1 MKTYILGIILMVST
15 LHVFSQEKS
24 KKGVK
29 KKDSISEVI
38 NIVTSYTPTISDAFK
53 VKKSPKIIVSE
64 NTKKKKLS
72 YTVFSAP
79 VASTF
84 VPKSGVVK
92 GIDVG
97 IKERLFDNYIA
108 LGFGNYTTPFI
119 EVFLHQNRKFET
131 DYGVYL
137 KYISS
142 ENGIKNTPL
151 NTGYSTLNLGGYYM
165 KEARNFTW
173 KIGGNVQQQK
183 YNWYGLPAI
192 TFDKESIEEIAEKQA
207 YGFYE
212 LEGELIFEDS
222 YFSNIKTSLSLFD
235 DLFGSKEIGFSLKPN
250 FNFPLAR
257 INRNLKDLELQ
268 TSIHYL
274 QGEFQQNYLN
284 EATSNYRF
292 FNVGIHPIYRI
303 NWNKLNIKLGTKIY
317 LTSDIENS
325 LTDILAY
332 PDIEISYPLISG
344 LLNLYTGAGGDL
356 HMNSFQSFSEQNP
369 FVSPTLFLTQTNEQ
383 YKVFGGITGTVS
395 SNISF
400 NLKASYKS
408 DEDHA
413 LFVRNNSKSNGIF
426 NATTSLLGYEY
437 GNSFNVFYDNIST
450 LSIFGE
456 IEIAA
461 TKRVVLGANI
471 QSNSYTTTFQQEAW
485 NLPKLEGAIFGKYK
499 NDKWYANA
507 NIFFVGE
514 RLDVKYN
521 GTFPSTISNI
531 QSLDAFA
538 DVNLNGGYHFSD
550 FFSAFIT
557 LNNILGT
564 DYERYANFNV
574 QGFQALA
581 GITYKFDF

>member
-15 LHVFSQEKS
+15 LHVFSQKKS

-64 NTKKKKLS
+64 NTKKEKLS

-192 TFDKESIEEIAEKQA
+192 TFDDESIGKIAEKQA

-222 YFSNIKTSLSLFD
+222 YFSTIKTSLSLFD
-235 DLFGSKEIGFSLKPN
+235 DLFGSKEIGFSLKPS

-257 INRNLKDLELQ
+257 INRNLRDLELQ

-292 FNVGIHPIYRI
+292 FNVEIHPIYRM

-332 PDIEISYPLISG
+332 PDVEISYPLISG

-413 LFVRNNSKSNGIF
+413 LFVRNNSKSNGVF

-437 GNSFNVFYDNIST
+437 GNSFNVFYDDIST

-461 TKRVVLGANI
+461 TKRVVIGANI

-507 NIFFVGE
+507 NIFFIGE
-514 RLDVKYN
+514 RLDVNYN

-531 QSLDAFA
+531 QSLEAFA
-538 DVNLNGGYHFSD
+538 DINLNGGYHFSD
-550 FFSAFIT
+550 FFSAFIK

>member
-1 MKTYILGIILMVST
+1 MRI
-15 LHVFSQEKS
+15 
-24 KKGVK
+24 
-29 KKDSISEVI
+29 
-38 NIVTSYTPTISDAFK
+38 
-53 VKKSPKIIVSE
+53 PKRK
-64 NTKKKKLS
+64 NLS
-72 YTVFSAP
+72 YAIFSAP

-97 IKERLFDNYIA
+97 IKERLYDNYLA
-108 LGFGNYTTPFI
+108 LGFGNYTTPYI
-119 EVFLHQNRKFET
+119 EVFLHQNRKYET

-137 KYISS
+137 NYISS
-142 ENGIKNTPL
+142 ENSIKNTSL

-165 KEARNFTW
+165 KKAQNFSW

-192 TFDKESIEEIAEKQA
+192 TFDQESIEEIAEKQA

-212 LEGELIFEDS
+212 LEGELVFEDS
-222 YFSNIKTSLSLFD
+222 YFSTIKTSLSLFD
-235 DLFGSKEIGFSLKPN
+235 DLFGSKEIGFTLKSN
-250 FNFPLAR
+250 FNFPLTR

-325 LTDILAY
+325 LTDVLAY

-383 YKVFGGITGTVS
+383 YNLFGGITGTVS

-413 LFVRNNSKSNGIF
+413 LFLRNNSKSNGIF

-437 GNSFNVFYDNIST
+437 GNSFNVFYDDIST

-461 TKRVVLGANI
+461 TKRVVIGANI

-538 DVNLNGGYHFSD
+538 DINLNGGYHFND
-550 FFSAFIT
+550 FFSAFIK
-557 LNNILGT
+557 LNNILAT

>member
-1 MKTYILGIILMVST
+1 MKTYILVVILMVST
-15 LHVFSQEKS
+15 LHVFSQKKS

-29 KKDSISEVI
+29 NKDSIIEVI
-38 NIVTSYTPTISDAFK
+38 NVVTSYTPKISDAFK
-53 VKKSPKIIVSE
+53 LKKSPKIILSE

-72 YTVFSAP
+72 YAIFSAP

-97 IKERLFDNYIA
+97 IKERLYDNYLA
-108 LGFGNYTTPFI
+108 LGFGNYTTPYI
-119 EVFLHQNRKFET
+119 EVFLHQNRKYET

-137 KYISS
+137 NYISS
-142 ENGIKNTPL
+142 ENSIKNTSL

-165 KEARNFTW
+165 KKAQNFSW

-192 TFDKESIEEIAEKQA
+192 TFDQESIEEIAEKQA

-212 LEGELIFEDS
+212 LEGELVFEDS
-222 YFSNIKTSLSLFD
+222 YFSTIKTSLSLFD
-235 DLFGSKEIGFSLKPN
+235 DLFGSKEIGFTLKSN
-250 FNFPLAR
+250 FNFPLTR

-325 LTDILAY
+325 LTDVLAY

-383 YKVFGGITGTVS
+383 YNLFGGITGTVY

-413 LFVRNNSKSNGIF
+413 LFLRNNSKSNGIF

-437 GNSFNVFYDNIST
+437 GNSFNVFYDDIST

-461 TKRVVLGANI
+461 TKRVVIGANI

-538 DVNLNGGYHFSD
+538 DINLNGGYHFND
-550 FFSAFIT
+550 FFSAFIK
-557 LNNILGT
+557 LNNILAT

>member
-1 MKTYILGIILMVST
+1 MKTYILVVILMVST
-15 LHVFSQEKS
+15 LHVFSQKKS

-29 KKDSISEVI
+29 NKDSIIEVI
-38 NIVTSYTPTISDAFK
+38 NVVTSYTPKISDAFK
-53 VKKSPKIIVSE
+53 LKKSPKIILSE

-72 YTVFSAP
+72 YAIFSAP

-97 IKERLFDNYIA
+97 IKERLYDNYLA
-108 LGFGNYTTPFI
+108 LGFGNYTTPYI
-119 EVFLHQNRKFET
+119 EVFLHQNRKYET

-137 KYISS
+137 NYISS
-142 ENGIKNTPL
+142 ENSIKNTSL

-165 KEARNFTW
+165 KKAQNFSW

-192 TFDKESIEEIAEKQA
+192 TFDQESIEEIAEKQA

-212 LEGELIFEDS
+212 LEGELVFEDS
-222 YFSNIKTSLSLFD
+222 YFSTIKTSLSLFD
-235 DLFGSKEIGFSLKPN
+235 DLFGSKEIGFTLKSN
-250 FNFPLAR
+250 FNFPLTR

-325 LTDILAY
+325 LTDVLAY

-383 YKVFGGITGTVS
+383 YNLFGGITGTVS

-413 LFVRNNSKSNGIF
+413 LFLRNNSKSNGIF

-437 GNSFNVFYDNIST
+437 GNSFNVFYDDIST

-461 TKRVVLGANI
+461 TKRVVIGANI

-538 DVNLNGGYHFSD
+538 DINLNGGYHFND
-550 FFSAFIT
+550 FFSAFIK
-557 LNNILGT
+557 LNNILAT

>member
-1 MKTYILGIILMVST
+1 MKTYILVVILMVST
-15 LHVFSQEKS
+15 LHVFSQKKS

-29 KKDSISEVI
+29 NKDSIIEVI
-38 NIVTSYTPTISDAFK
+38 NVVTSYTPKISDAFK
-53 VKKSPKIIVSE
+53 LKKSPKIILSE

-72 YTVFSAP
+72 YAIFSAP

-97 IKERLFDNYIA
+97 IKERLYDNYLA
-108 LGFGNYTTPFI
+108 LGFGNYTTPYI
-119 EVFLHQNRKFET
+119 EVFLHQNRKYET

-137 KYISS
+137 NYISS
-142 ENGIKNTPL
+142 ENSIKNTSL

-165 KEARNFTW
+165 KKAQNFSW

-192 TFDKESIEEIAEKQA
+192 TFDQESIEEIAEKQA

-212 LEGELIFEDS
+212 LEGELVFEDS
-222 YFSNIKTSLSLFD
+222 YFSTIKTSLSLFD
-235 DLFGSKEIGFSLKPN
+235 DLFGSKEIGFTLKSN
-250 FNFPLAR
+250 FNFPLTR

-325 LTDILAY
+325 LTDVLAY

-383 YKVFGGITGTVS
+383 YNLFGGITGTVS

-413 LFVRNNSKSNGIF
+413 LFLRNNSKSNGIF

-461 TKRVVLGANI
+461 TKRVVIGANI

-538 DVNLNGGYHFSD
+538 DINLNGGYHFND
-550 FFSAFIT
+550 FFSAFIK
-557 LNNILGT
+557 LNNILAT

>member
-1 MKTYILGIILMVST
+1 MKTYILAVIFMAST
-15 LHVFSQEKS
+15 LQVFSQKKS

-29 KKDSISEVI
+29 KKDSIIEVI
-38 NIVTSYTPTISDAFK
+38 NVVTSYTPTVSDAFK
-53 VKKSPKIIVSE
+53 LNKSPKIKLSE
-64 NTKKKKLS
+64 TTKKKKLS
-72 YTVFSAP
+72 YAIFSAP

-97 IKERLFDNYIA
+97 IKERLYDNYLA

-137 KYISS
+137 NYISS
-142 ENGIKNTPL
+142 ENGIKNTSL
-151 NTGYSTLNLGGYYM
+151 NTGYSSLNLGGYYM
-165 KEARNFTW
+165 KEVRNFTW
-173 KIGGNVQQQK
+173 KIGGNIQQQK
-183 YNWYGLPAI
+183 HNWYGLPAI
-192 TFDKESIEEIAEKQA
+192 TFDNESIEEIAEKQA